1 MSEPIS
7 VVDLFAGPGGLA
19 EGFSSVLAVSGPAF
33 KVALS
38 VEKEAMAF
46 RTLRLRSFYRQ
57 FGGHA
62 PTAYYDYI
70 SSRITIDQLADTH
83 PGEWAEACRETFQ
96 LELGRPETNKVLD
109 PLLDDIARRA
119 RGLSV
124 LVGGP
129 PCQAY
134 SLVGRA
140 RNRGTDGYV
149 ASEDQRHFLYREY
162 IRILKRLKPAVFVM
176 ENVKGILSSNVD
188 GDPIFSRVLADLRS
202 GGGDEESYQLV
213 PLAPSDSENEFVL
226 RSEHYGV
233 PQTRHRV
240 IILGIRSDLIGRL
253 PAAGLCLQRQPDL
266 RTVATVLSGM
276 SRLRSGLSR
285 SDDSSG
291 QWAAVAGE
299 AAMRAARACKSTGG
313 ITAELAVRLVEVSH
327 EIIRSGPKLAR
338 SSTEL
343 SNAQDAEL
351 NAWLSDPGLDWLPNH
366 ETRGHMPD
374 DLARYAFVAAFAES
388 FSRSPRAEEFPSEL
402 APAHGNWHSGK
413 FVDRFRAQ
421 RWSAPASTITS
432 HISKDGH
439 YFIHPDPTQC
449 RSLTVRE
456 AARLQTFPD
465 NYFFEGGR
473 TAQFVQVGNAV
484 PPLLARQ
491 IGQVVASIFSV
502 DEVRVAA

>member
-19 EGFSSVLAVSGPAF
+19 EGFSSVPGMSAPAF

-38 VEKEAMAF
+38 VEKEGTAF
-46 RTLRLRSFYRQ
+46 KTLRLRSFYRQ
-57 FGGHA
+57 FGGHV
-62 PTAYYDYI
+62 PPAYYDYI
-70 SSRITIDQLADTH
+70 AGRITIEQLVAAH
-83 PGEWAEACRETFQ
+83 GNEWAEACDETFQ
-96 LELGRPETNKVLD
+96 LELGRPEANKILD
-109 PLLDDIARRA
+109 PLLDDIADREA
-119 RGLSV
+119 GFSV

-140 RNRGTDGYV
+140 RNRGTAGYV
-149 ASEDQRHFLYREY
+149 ASEDHRHFLYREY

-176 ENVKGILSSNVD
+176 ENVKGILSSSVD
-188 GDPIFSRVLADLRS
+188 GDPIFSRVLSDLRS
-202 GGGDEESYQLV
+202 AGGGEDSYELV
-213 PLAPSDSENEFVL
+213 PLAPSDSESGFVL
-226 RSEHYGV
+226 KSEHYGI

-240 IILGIRSDLIGRL
+240 IVLGVRADL
-253 PAAGLCLQRQPDL
+253 AARMPRGGLALQRQTTL
-266 RTVATVLSGM
+266 RSVSGVLSGM
-276 SRLRSGLSR
+276 PKLRSGLSR
-285 SDDSSG
+285 SEDSSG

-299 AAMRAARACKSTGG
+299 AAMQAARACRRSGG
-313 ITAELAVRLVEVSH
+313 VSAELAGLLADISRQ
-327 EIIRSGPKLAR
+327 IIRSGPKLRRA
-338 SSTEL
+338 STKM
-343 SNAQDAEL
+343 SQAKDAGL
-351 NAWLSDPGLDWLPNH
+351 DNWLSDPELDWLPNH

-374 DLARYAFVAAFAES
+374 DLARYAFVAAFADS
-388 FSRSPRAEEFPSEL
+388 FDRSPRADEFPVEL
-402 APAHGNWHSGK
+402 APAHGNWQSGK

-421 RWSAPASTITS
+421 RWNAPSSTITS

-439 YFIHPDPTQC
+439 YFIHPDPKQC

-491 IGQVVASIFSV
+491 IAEVVARIL
-502 DEVRVAA
+502 RAHACK